1 MAPENCAIEHH
12 PMHPEHGSGSH
23 RQGSS
28 NLKKAILMALA
39 LVVLQAIGSLLS
51 GSLALL
57 ADTAHVLSDSIA
69 LMIALLAATL
79 SRRPASAHR
88 TYGYYRIE
96 VLAALI
102 NGLGVLALAAFI
114 FKEAYDRVLNPQPLE
129 PGLMMIFAMI
139 GLVAN
144 IIMLFI
150 LRPSH
155 RFNLNMKG
163 AYLHILGDTLSS
175 VIVVASGILMMTTQ
189 ALWIDAVASCI
200 VAVIIAWLAIQLA
213 WDSIQILLESRPK
226 HLRDRDIEKDL
237 IKRFP
242 QIKNIHDFHVW
253 EITNELSSL
262 SAHIE
267 ADIKSLDDNQKL
279 LRELNSYVTE
289 EFGIAH
295 TTFQIE
301 KSVNP
306 SS

>member
-1 MAPENCAIEHH
+1 MAAENCAIEHH

-23 RQGSS
+23 RHGFN

-69 LMIALLAATL
+69 LMIALLAAAL
-79 SRRPASAHR
+79 SRRPASPHR

-102 NGLGVLALAAFI
+102 NGLGVLAIAVFI
-114 FKEAYDRVLNPQPLE
+114 FKEAYDRVMNPHPVE
-129 PGLMMIFAMI
+129 PGLMLIFAII

-175 VIVVASGILMMTTQ
+175 VIVVASGIIMMTTQ
-189 ALWIDAVASCI
+189 ALWLDAVASCI

-226 HLRDRDIEKDL
+226 HLRDRDLEKDL
-237 IKRFP
+237 MRRFP

-267 ADIKSLDDNQKL
+267 ADMNSLEECQRL
-279 LRELNSYVTE
+279 LKELSAYVTE

-295 TTFQIE
+295 TTFQVE
-301 KSVNP
+301 KAR
-306 SS
+306 